1 MSKCSEDLIKNSSSQ
16 SVLCKIML
24 YMFHP
29 CKDDVEMHILNRQ
42 ESGRVRH
49 RVKNLANIKT

>member
-1 MSKCSEDLIKNSSSQ
+1 MSKFSEDLITNSSSQ

-24 YMFHP
+24 YMSHP
-29 CKDDVEMHILNRQ
+29 FKDYVEMHMLNRQ

-49 RVKNLANIKT
+49 RVKYLQNTKT